1 VIVLGRRGWFVG
13 EVEVEVVEAL
23 VGGLVQAVRVGGTEG
38 VIALGEQ
45 NDLLLAREVLLAHLV
60 GQRKEESSL
69 GLGDLPAGSAAV
81 EEI

>member
-23 VGGLVQAVRVGGTEG
+23 AGGLVQAVRVGGTEG

-69 GLGDLPAGSAAV
+69 SLGDLPAGSAAV